1 MSRDPQPRSAAR
13 VTVGMP
19 VYNGGAGFER
29 ALRAVREQTLRDIEI
44 VISDN
49 GSTDATPEVISRAA
63 EEDPRITVLRQDPPV
78 GVWDNFRAVLAAA
91 RTPYF
96 MWAAAD
102 DRCGPTLAE
111 RTCAILDARD
121 DVVLAMGE
129 TELEAPDGSRIPA
142 AGAFALEGDERE
154 NVEAFLLSPIDNSRV
169 YGLFRRD
176 VLERAIP
183 DREFFGMD
191 WAISIATLR
200 EGRHALAGDADL
212 VRGTSDVVKYLRT
225 IETYTRRG
233 PMRLAALWPFT
244 WYTLRRLRPP
254 LSATSLLLLARL
266 NLWVH
271 IAYCRWRY
279 PWYGRLAYRLAGA
292 AESLRVRVGGAEG
305 RFAR

>member
-1 MSRDPQPRSAAR
+1 MSRTPQPPAAAR

-19 VYNGGAGFER
+19 VFNGGAGFER

-49 GSTDATPEVISRAA
+49 GSTDATPEVIRRAA

-102 DRCGPTLAE
+102 DRCGPTLVE
-111 RTCAILDARD
+111 RTCAILDARP
-121 DVVLAMGE
+121 DVVLAMAP

-142 AGAFALEGDERE
+142 AGAFALEGDERA
-154 NVEAFLLSPIDNSRV
+154 NVEAFLLAPIDNSRV

-191 WAISIATLR
+191 WAISIATLH
-200 EGRHALAGDADL
+200 EGLHALAPDAEL
-212 VRGTSDVVKYLRT
+212 VRGASDVEKYLRS
-225 IETYTRRG
+225 IEVYARG
-233 PMRLAALWPFT
+233 PARFAALWPFT

-254 LSATSLLLLARL
+254 LSPTSLLLLARL

-271 IAYCRWRY
+271 VAYCRWRY
-279 PWYGRLAYRLAGA
+279 PAYGRAAYRLAGV
-292 AESLRVRVGGAEG
+292 AESLRVRAGGAEG